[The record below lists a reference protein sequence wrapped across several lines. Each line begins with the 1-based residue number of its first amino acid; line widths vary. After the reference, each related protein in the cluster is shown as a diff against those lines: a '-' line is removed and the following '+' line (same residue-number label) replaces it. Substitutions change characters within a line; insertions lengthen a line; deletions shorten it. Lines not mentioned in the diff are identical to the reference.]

1 MGTLPKTFLLIK
13 GENMNALT
21 RFDTTALNQL
31 NRALVGFDRMFNE
44 RINSNQS
51 YPPYNIIK
59 KDDNNYEIEIAVA
72 GFTLG
77 EIDVEVNQNMLTI
90 SGQRD
95 REEEEADVEYLHRGL
110 AYRSF
115 EKTLTL
121 AEHMEVGTASIK
133 DGVLR
138 IAITRIV
145 PEALKPRKVEVISYD
160 K

>member
-1 MGTLPKTFLLIK
+1 
-13 GENMNALT
+13 MNALT

-31 NRALVGFDRMFNE
+31 NRALVGFDRLFTE
-44 RINSNQS
+44 RLAQNQP

-72 GFTLG
+72 GFSLD
-77 EIDVEVNQNMLTI
+77 EIEVEVNQNMLTI
-90 SGQRD
+90 KGQRN
-95 REEEEADVEYLHRGL
+95 REEADVEYLHRGL

-115 EKTLTL
+115 EKSLTL

-133 DGVLR
+133 DGVLK
-138 IAITRIV
+138 IAITRVV
-145 PEALKPRKVEVISYD
+145 PEALKPRKVQVLGYD

>member
-1 MGTLPKTFLLIK
+1 
-13 GENMNALT
+13 MNALT

-44 RINSNQS
+44 RINANQS

-59 KDDNNYEIEIAVA
+59 LDDDNYQVEIAVA
-72 GFTLG
+72 GFTLS
-77 EIDVEVNQNMLTI
+77 EIDVEVDRNVLVIKGDRN
-90 SGQRD
+90 
-95 REEEEADVEYLHRGL
+95 REETEAEYLHRGL

-121 AEHMEVGTASIK
+121 AEHMEVGAASIK

-138 IAITRIV
+138 IDIKRVI
-145 PEALKPRKVEVISYD
+145 PEALKPRKVEVIGYD

>member
-1 MGTLPKTFLLIK
+1 
-13 GENMNALT
+13 MNALT

-90 SGQRD
+90 RGEKQLGLTK
-95 REEEEADVEYLHRGL
+95 EESKFEYLHRGL

-115 EKTLTL
+115 EKSLTL

-138 IAITRIV
+138 IAITRVV